1 MMTFLKNLADELT
14 TAPGIYSIIV
24 SAAGIGF
31 VFGGMLPL
39 ISLWLESL
47 GLGFNAIGLVS
58 GISALGIVVSAYF
71 APFFARRFGIVK
83 TVVIGLGSTAIMTV
97 AFRLVDGFSL
107 WLLTRFLS
115 GLGLG
120 LHWVLSEAWL
130 AKIVSDKG
138 RTRAMALYATALSL
152 GFALGP
158 MVILGFGFLT
168 PLPFYVSSLLVLL
181 AAVPMIGL
189 RNYEPKMS
197 VKKMGS
203 PLMLIRFTPTIAT
216 ACMVAGAVDL
226 ALISLLPAMV
236 ARMPDAVPS
245 LAIFLVPAMGLGNV
259 VLQYPI
265 ATLADKYGLRLV
277 SVIIASTGIIFCSL
291 IPFFLWSFAGAL
303 ALTFFGAGLV
313 YGLYTIALAM
323 VSKRFSTGEIVAA
336 NAGFVILF
344 EFANLVGPTLA
355 GAMIDY
361 NMRFGLP
368 VFMMSVGII
377 YAVISYIRRGAD
389 NPG

>member
-1 MMTFLKNLADELT
+1 MEYFRKLSAELAD
-14 TAPGIYSIIV
+14 APGLYSLIL
-24 SAAGIGF
+24 SATGIGF

-47 GLGFNAIGLVS
+47 GVGFNAIGMVS
-58 GISALGIVVSAYF
+58 GMSALGIVVSAYF

-83 TVVIGLGSTAIMTV
+83 TVIIGLLLTAITMV
-97 AFRLVDGFSL
+97 VFRYVDGFFM
-107 WLLTRFLS
+107 WLLTRFLC

-130 AKIVSDKG
+130 AKIVSEKG

-152 GFALGP
+152 GFAAGP
-158 MVILGFGFLT
+158 MVVLVFGFTT
-168 PLPFYVSSLLVLL
+168 PVPFYVSALLVLL
-181 AAVPMIGL
+181 AAVPMILL
-189 RNYEPKMS
+189 RNLEPDMNI
-197 VKKMGS
+197 KKMGS
-203 PLMLIRFTPTIAT
+203 PLMLIRYTPTIAA

-245 LAIFLVPAMGLGNV
+245 LAILLVPAMGLGNV
-259 VLQYPI
+259 ILQYPI

-277 SVIIASTGIIFCSL
+277 SVIIASVGIILCSL
-291 IPFFLWSFAGAL
+291 APFFLWSFAGAL
-303 ALTFFGAGLV
+303 TLTFFGAGFI

-323 VSKRFSTGEIVAA
+323 VSKRFSKGEIVAA

-344 EFANLVGPTLA
+344 EFANLVGPTVA
-355 GAMIDY
+355 GAMVDY
-361 NMRFGLP
+361 NLRYGLP

-377 YAVISYIRRGAD
+377 YAVISFLRRGAD
-389 NPG
+389 KSQ